1 MASLTDVRKFT
12 EAAAGKLSPAKAQE
26 LAKGLMQGQGKE
38 QVQKA
43 AQELLDWS
51 NKNRTRV
58 TDLVRKEV
66 SSQLKTFGVAS
77 RGDLDALKR
86 RVRELERGGGSKK
99 ATAKPKTAAKKKSTA
114 KRTST
119 PSGTAGS
126 GGGSA

>member
-26 LAKGLMQGQGKE
+26 LAKDLMQGQGKE
-38 QVQKA
+38 QVLKA
-43 AQELLDWS
+43 AQELMDWS
-51 NKNRTRV
+51 NKNRTRL

-77 RGDLDALKR
+77 RDDLDALRR
-86 RVRELERGGGSKK
+86 RVRELERGRGPKK
-99 ATAKPKTAAKKKSTA
+99 ATAKRKTAAKTKSAA
-114 KRTST
+114 KRTT
-119 PSGTAGS
+119 IASGAAGS

>member
-1 MASLTDVRKFT
+1 MASLTDVRKFM
-12 EAAAGKLSPAKAQE
+12 EAAAGKLSPSKAQE
-26 LAKGLMQGQGKE
+26 LAKGLVQGQGKE

-77 RGDLDALKR
+77 RDELDALKK
-86 RVRELERGGGSKK
+86 RVREIERGGGPKK
-99 ATAKPKTAAKKKSTA
+99 ATAKRKTAAKKSAA
-114 KRTST
+114 KRTAVAS
-119 PSGTAGS
+119 SAVGS

>member
-1 MASLTDVRKFT
+1 MASLTDVRKFM

-26 LAKGLMQGQGKE
+26 LAKGLMQGQGKD
-38 QVQKA
+38 QVQKT

-66 SSQLKTFGVAS
+66 SSQLKMFGVAS
-77 RGDLDALKR
+77 RDEVDALKK
-86 RVRELERGGGSKK
+86 RVRELERGGGAKK
-99 ATAKPKTAAKKKSTA
+99 SSATRKTGAKKSTA
-114 KRTST
+114 KRTSVASSAAR
-119 PSGTAGS
+119 P

>member
-1 MASLTDVRKFT
+1 MASMTDVRKFM

-26 LAKGLMQGQGKE
+26 LAKGLMQGQGKD

-58 TDLVRKEV
+58 TDLGRKVV
-66 SSQLKTFGVAS
+66 SSQLKRFGVAS
-77 RGDLDALKR
+77 RDDVDALKK
-86 RVRELERGGGSKK
+86 RVRELERGGG
-99 ATAKPKTAAKKKSTA
+99 AKKSTA
-114 KRTST
+114 KRKTAAKKS
-119 PSGTAGS
+119 SAKRASVASSAAGS

>member
-1 MASLTDVRKFT
+1 MASLTEVRKFM

-26 LAKGLMQGQGKE
+26 LAKGIMQGQGKE

-77 RGDLDALKR
+77 RDELDALKK
-86 RVRELERGGGSKK
+86 RVRELERGGGPKK
-99 ATAKPKTAAKKKSTA
+99 ATAKRKAAAKKGTA
-114 KRTST
+114 KGMGVAS
-119 PSGTAGS
+119 SAAGS
-126 GGGSA
+126 GGAA